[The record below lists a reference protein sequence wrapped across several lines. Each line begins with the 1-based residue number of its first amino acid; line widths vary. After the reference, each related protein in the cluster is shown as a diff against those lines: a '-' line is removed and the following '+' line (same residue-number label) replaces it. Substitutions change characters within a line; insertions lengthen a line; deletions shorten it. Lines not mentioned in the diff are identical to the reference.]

1 MSAPL
6 CLYYRV
12 IQLISYLFKE
22 LLDLLNE
29 LFQKLVTLDFNAKEL
44 LMLKSLRAKVAN
56 FFFKELR
63 VYVLKAIIKCI

>member
-12 IQLISYLFKE
+12 IQLISYLLKKLPE
-22 LLDLLNE
+22 LLNE
-29 LFQKLVTLDFNAKEL
+29 LLQKLATLDFNAKEL
-44 LMLKSLRAKVAN
+44 LMLKSLRTKVAI

>member
-1 MSAPL
+1 ML
-6 CLYYRV
+6 
-12 IQLISYLFKE
+12 
-22 LLDLLNE
+22 
-29 LFQKLVTLDFNAKEL
+29 QKLATLDFNAKEL

>member
-12 IQLISYLFKE
+12 IQLISYLFKK
-22 LLDLLNE
+22 LPDFLNK
-29 LFQKLVTLDFNAKEL
+29 LQLKLVTLDFNAKEL
-44 LMLKSLRAKVAN
+44 LMLKSLRTKVAN